1 MISADRNH
9 EYTSG
14 LRSSMAIDI
23 NIIIVIVSL
32 SVGLATFFAILAIY
46 RAANKPTRSEV
57 LSSHISSII
66 ESEIEADDYDF
77 DEEETKRKTWSQY
90 WLSLYESTGRTAED
104 EKTPGRVPIII
115 GILGFFIGFLVYP
128 GDIIGGIVGG
138 GVLPLIPF
146 FWMRFEAGRRAK
158 ALDKQLPLLLNSL
171 RSNLQGSLTPQA
183 ALLESVEE
191 VPSPLGDE
199 LNKVKKDIEVNI
211 PMWEALRRMS
221 DRVESHDIKFMLSAI
236 EIAIVEGSDLDK
248 QLEVIQGIVRQRVRI
263 RQRLEAAVAQVQPSL
278 WISIF
283 AIPASLL
290 FSIYSSSSNKD
301 FWLSFIGILAVI
313 VIGMLYAI
321 GLFIS
326 RLLVKN
332 IENA

>member
-1 MISADRNH
+1 
-9 EYTSG
+9 
-14 LRSSMAIDI
+14 MAIDI

-46 RAANKPTRSEV
+46 RAANKPSRAEILKSR
-57 LSSHISSII
+57 ISSIV

-77 DEEETKRKTWSQY
+77 EEEEEKRKTWSEY
-90 WLSLYESTGRTAED
+90 WLALYKSTGRTPED
-104 EKTPGRVPIII
+104 EKTPGRIPLVI
-115 GILGFFIGFLVYP
+115 GALGFFIGFLVYP
-128 GDIIGGIVGG
+128 GDIFGGIIGG
-138 GVLPLIPF
+138 GVLPLIPL
-146 FWMRFEAGRRAK
+146 FWLKFEANRRAK
-158 ALDKQLPLLLNSL
+158 TLDKQLPLLLNSL

-183 ALLESVEE
+183 ALLESVDE

-199 LNKVKKDIEVNI
+199 LSKVKRDIEVNV
-211 PMWEALRRMS
+211 PMWEALRRMG
-221 DRVESHDIKFMLSAI
+221 DRVESHDIKFMLAAI
-236 EIAIVEGSDLDK
+236 EISIIEGSDLDK

-278 WISIF
+278 WISVL

-301 FWLSFIGILAVI
+301 FWFSFIGIIGII
-313 VIGMLYAI
+313 VVGLLYAI